1 MFLVL
6 NCLAVLSLEVDIL
19 YWLKD
24 LRFLS
29 HCRRDWVSLFY
40 ALPIFFVKLLRKIK
54 GEDGTSI
61 EVK

>member
-6 NCLAVLSLEVDIL
+6 NCLAVLEVDIL

-40 ALPIFFVKLLRKIK
+40 ALPIFL
-54 GEDGTSI
+54 
-61 EVK
+61 

>member
-24 LRFLS
+24 LRF
-29 HCRRDWVSLFY
+29 CR
-40 ALPIFFVKLLRKIK
+40 PIAAEI
-54 GEDGTSI
+54 G
-61 EVK
+61 

>member
-24 LRFLS
+24 LRFWS

-54 GEDGTSI
+54 GEHGTSI
-61 EVK
+61 EMK